1 MSTTQIKIH
10 IVETLIIQESQSKNL
25 YVNLEASNCFTRGI
39 QNFELIAVQTTNRTI
54 KTVNNKSYRIE
65 VTWFVNVSSRFD
77 AIKLFNILYVCAL
90 NYNLILIN
98 LLKNNNKLVVFIKN
112 QCLILNKKYN
122 RKLIATITR
131 NKQNKLCQFYNKKI
145 DSKLIKENIIIIE
158 DRAQLWHR
166 RFRHLHYI
174 RLQHL

>member
-1 MSTTQIKIH
+1 M
-10 IVETLIIQESQSKNL
+10 
-25 YVNLEASNCFTRGI
+25 
-39 QNFELIAVQTTNRTI
+39 
-54 KTVNNKSYRIE
+54 
-65 VTWFVNVSSRFD
+65 
-77 AIKLFNILYVCAL
+77 
-90 NYNLILIN
+90 
-98 LLKNNNKLVVFIKN
+98 
-112 QCLILNKKYN
+112 NKKYN

-174 RLQHL
+174 RLQHLWRVHYVQGLPSFNTPWETYEDCIVEWQHREGFLKASTPHAKNVLQLMYFDLVGTIKTPSLRYYRYFLVLTNDHSCKSWIYFLSNKNINFRKFQEFKIQIKKNKKKDYKFKNR